1 MLIGNPDKFAL
12 LLEKVPEWSTSYVNG
27 LLFVMLNGEIYPKT
41 VRTATLNCEL
51 PELLNEN
58 SPFMNPVIS
67 WELYYL
73 KSKDLFQRLATM
85 TYPENSEQDNDYHF
99 SMIALHEIYDSG
111 YCLFIVS
118 NGKNV
123 RIQVGQWE
131 NEELVFIDETEIST
145 EELNEIQILISE
157 FERDMYF

>member
-1 MLIGNPDKFAL
+1 
-12 LLEKVPEWSTSYVNG
+12 
-27 LLFVMLNGEIYPKT
+27 
-41 VRTATLNCEL
+41 
-51 PELLNEN
+51 
-58 SPFMNPVIS
+58 
-67 WELYYL
+67 
-73 KSKDLFQRLATM
+73 M